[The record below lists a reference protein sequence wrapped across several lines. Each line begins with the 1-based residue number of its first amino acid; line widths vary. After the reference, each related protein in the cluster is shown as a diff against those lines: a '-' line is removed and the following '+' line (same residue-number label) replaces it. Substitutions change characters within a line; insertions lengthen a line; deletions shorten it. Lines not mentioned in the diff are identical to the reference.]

1 MNRKLRQQT
10 MIIPIRSHK
19 VLLTLW
25 SIAASFR
32 WFRSVHRL
40 LRFLEICCVTYTLLI
55 QTISVKSAVTWPSGF
70 GHQFSLVPISHMYSL
85 VQSFRLGFQAVFII
99 FTFQCVLLL
108 FLFLP
113 DEAMSYFQALE
124 VRCVYFKKWPLFITV
139 ELVGSSVVRIS

>member
-1 MNRKLRQQT
+1 
-10 MIIPIRSHK
+10 
-19 VLLTLW
+19 
-25 SIAASFR
+25 
-32 WFRSVHRL
+32 
-40 LRFLEICCVTYTLLI
+40 
-55 QTISVKSAVTWPSGF
+55 
-70 GHQFSLVPISHMYSL
+70 MYSL

-139 ELVGSSVVRIS
+139 RARRQQRRQNFLGWQFLSIHRCVVDL